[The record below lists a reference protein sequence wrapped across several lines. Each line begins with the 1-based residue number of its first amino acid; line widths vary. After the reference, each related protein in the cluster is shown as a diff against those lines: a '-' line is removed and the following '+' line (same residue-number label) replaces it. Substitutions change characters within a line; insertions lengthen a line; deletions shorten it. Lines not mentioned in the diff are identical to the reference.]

1 MSKSSNKQ
9 KMYLRSFP
17 LTTINDIEKIKD
29 HVESNNIVILRITP
43 LANKDVKQLK
53 DAVQNLYTFAESI
66 NGDIARLGEERV
78 VITPPGVQVWRGL

>member
-1 MSKSSNKQ
+1 MSKCSNTK
-9 KMYLRSFP
+9 KMYLRAFP
-17 LTTINDIEKIKD
+17 LPTINAIEKIKD

>member
-1 MSKSSNKQ
+1 MSKNSNKQ

>member
-66 NGDIARLGEERV
+66 NGDIARPGEERV

>member
-1 MSKSSNKQ
+1 MSKNSHDQ

-17 LTTINDIEKIKD
+17 LTTINDIEKIKAY
-29 HVESNNIVILRITP
+29 VESNSIVIIRITP

-53 DAVQNLYTFAESI
+53 DAVQSLYTFVESI

-78 VITPPGVQVWRGL
+78 VITPPGVEVWRGL

>member
-1 MSKSSNKQ
+1 
-9 KMYLRSFP
+9 MYLRSFP

>member
-1 MSKSSNKQ
+1 MSKNSNKQ

-53 DAVQNLYTFAESI
+53 DAVQNLYTFVESI

>member
-43 LANKDVKQLK
+43 IANKDVKQLK
-53 DAVQNLYTFAESI
+53 DAVQNLYTFVESI

>member
-66 NGDIARLGEERV
+66 NG
-78 VITPPGVQVWRGL
+78 